1 LKSTVN
7 SILAVLVWLLPF
19 VRCPYACPDVGVRG
33 ETAGKPEGRGP
44 EHRRMP
50 AGGTGALGAAVPLV
64 GACFAEEVTEIMF
77 DRTKTLK
84 LAAAALILFGLLSPA
99 SAADKKDEKPAPA
112 GTPVLWRAPDDLSAR
127 DLFLGPGGEAM
138 SPDLRRVNFMK
149 EETGGFSKKYRV
161 RDGAGRVWVAKLGK
175 EAQAETAAVRLV
187 WAVGYMTEVNYL
199 APCVRIEG
207 APDPGKGFER
217 CQGGGFANVR
227 FEARPEGVRR
237 LDEWKWSEN
246 PFVNTKE
253 LKGLVVMMSLL
264 NNWDIKDSNNKILYV
279 PRAGGRDGELRYIV
293 SDLGATF
300 GRVKLDVPGLWRIRR
315 NRNDPADYA
324 KDAFLE
330 DVKGGQ
336 VYLFYKGKR
345 QDLFDDIRVEEARW
359 IAGLLSKLSDRQI
372 QDAFRAANYTP
383 DEVRIL
389 TAAVRG
395 RIDELAGIPAWSA
408 SSR

>member
-1 LKSTVN
+1 MLERSKTVR
-7 SILAVLVWLLPF
+7 F
-19 VRCPYACPDVGVRG
+19 
-33 ETAGKPEGRGP
+33 
-44 EHRRMP
+44 
-50 AGGTGALGAAVPLV
+50 
-64 GACFAEEVTEIMF
+64 
-77 DRTKTLK
+77 
-84 LAAAALILFGLLSPA
+84 AAAALALLMLCLL
-99 SAADKKDEKPAPA
+99 AAGAEDKKDKEPRPA
-112 GTPVLWRAPDDLSAR
+112 GVPVLWRAPDDLPAR
-127 DLFLGPGGEAM
+127 DLFLGPGGREM
-138 SPDLRRVNFMK
+138 RPDLSRVTLVK
-149 EETGGFSKKYRV
+149 EETGGYSKKYRV
-161 RDGAGRVWVAKLGK
+161 RDGQGRVWVAKLGK

-199 APCVRIEG
+199 APCVVIEG
-207 APDPGKGFER
+207 APDPGKEFER
-217 CQGGGFANVR
+217 CQGGGFSNVR

-264 NNWDIKDSNNKILYV
+264 NNWDIKDTNNKILYV
-279 PRAGGRDGELRYIV
+279 PGADGREGELRYII

-315 NRNDPADYA
+315 NRNDPEDYA

-359 IAGLLSKLSDRQI
+359 IAGLLSKLSNRQVE
-372 QDAFRAANYTP
+372 DAFRAANYTP
-383 DEVRIL
+383 EEVRML
-389 TAAVRG
+389 TATVRE
-395 RIDELAGIPAWSA
+395 RIKELANIPASAA
-408 SSR
+408 SSK